1 MFGKI
6 INNCIVFKKN
16 KWLLMIFRYISM
28 IEMILYNIGNSYLI
42 LNRRKISFGDRIV
55 GDFVDWSIIGL

>member
-1 MFGKI
+1 
-6 INNCIVFKKN
+6 
-16 KWLLMIFRYISM
+16 M